1 MVSLALE
8 LATPDD
14 PPANQRTVLG
24 GDDRILPFATVSVA
38 VNDDPIVRHAQL
50 VSPCRVGEQ
59 GGVVPRTAMRVEDG
73 QPLRPAWVEAPG
85 GDLGERAVVRSLVV
99 LAVDAQQF
107 ADGWVVR
114 AGGFDDAAEASEPD
128 GKGIANAAQA
138 LRSDP
143 TDACEST
150 IVCRNLEFL
159 QRPDPEIVMEALG
172 EPRPD
177 TGHRTQ
183 EGDGIARSSQS
194 IQKREA
200 PRQDDVT
207 DTPRKVGSNGG
218 ERFQTL
224 EATAAQD
231 LIHRNN
237 EATERG
243 GRVAVG
249 LNPER
254 IRVLVLQERRHLIEL
269 GGNVAVE

>member
-1 MVSLALE
+1 
-8 LATPDD
+8 
-14 PPANQRTVLG
+14 
-24 GDDRILPFATVSVA
+24 
-38 VNDDPIVRHAQL
+38 
-50 VSPCRVGEQ
+50 
-59 GGVVPRTAMRVEDG
+59 
-73 QPLRPAWVEAPG
+73 
-85 GDLGERAVVRSLVV
+85 
-99 LAVDAQQF
+99 
-107 ADGWVVR
+107 
-114 AGGFDDAAEASEPD
+114 
-128 GKGIANAAQA
+128 
-138 LRSDP
+138 
-143 TDACEST
+143 
-150 IVCRNLEFL
+150 
-159 QRPDPEIVMEALG
+159 MEALG

-183 EGDGIARSSQS
+183 KGDGIARSSQS
-194 IQKREA
+194 IQEWEA

-254 IRVLVLQERRHLIEL
+254 IRVLALQERRHLIEL
-269 GGNVAVE
+269 GGNVAVEQDHGLQDHSVTRGGSADRYRVNGVGRTQRVQELEHGALRRIRLRLGPPVSLDQTTLELRRHHSSVPVPVTKQVVSRLRMDATLVHGLRACILSDRGEENRRQQRNAHSGKAKPSRVFLSHGERFVRSS